1 MAPPIIP
8 YVPQTIT
15 VHLGSPQ
22 SDAQNVTVRFADYI
36 KNVASSEIYPTWD
49 ESAIYANI
57 YAQISFALNRIYT
70 EFYPSQGYD
79 FDITNS
85 TAIDQKFIYGR
96 NIFSNI
102 DRIVDNIFN
111 DYIRRQGFAEPLAA
125 KYCNGTTVTCEG
137 LSQWGSE
144 YLARQGYSSIDI
156 LYNYYGYDIEL
167 VQNAPVRELR
177 RSYPGYALR
186 RGDSGTNV
194 AVIQTAINRISQNY
208 PSIPKMAVDG
218 IFGEATERAVTQ
230 FQRVFNLEPDGIVGK
245 ATWYKMIN
253 LYTGITRL
261 SELNSEGQTI
271 FGRVL
276 QYPDSIGNS
285 LSVGDRGEEVEILQF
300 FLNVVSSV
308 NPYIPPVNSDGIF
321 GRQTL
326 NAVVAFQ
333 RNNNLEAD
341 GIVGD
346 RTWHALY
353 EAFRGVIDTVYLSDD
368 IIRITTRP
376 YPGAVLSEGS
386 RGEDVRELQ
395 QYLNAIAAANPGL
408 SAIDVTGIYD
418 APTRQAVIR
427 YQQSF
432 GLPVTGT
439 VDEATWNSVANLY
452 KNVISE
458 TLTLPTQFPGK
469 TLRRGDSDHDDDFD
483 YDNGIDFD
491 D

>member
-15 VHLGSPQ
+15 VHLGSPR
-22 SDAQNVTVRFADYI
+22 SNAQNVTVRFADYI
-36 KNVASSEIYPTWD
+36 KNVASSEIYPTWN

-57 YAQISFALNRIYT
+57 YAQISFALNRVYT
-70 EFYPSQGYD
+70 EFYPAQGYD
-79 FDITNS
+79 FEITNS

-167 VQNAPVRELR
+167 VQNAPVRGLT
-177 RSYPGYALR
+177 RSYPGYAIR
-186 RGDSGTNV
+186 RGDSGENV
-194 AVIQTAINRISQNY
+194 AVIQTAINRISTNY

-218 IFGEATERAVTQ
+218 IFGEATENAVKQ
-230 FQRVFNLEPDGIVGK
+230 FQSIFNLTPDGIVGK
-245 ATWYKMIN
+245 ATWYKMVG

-261 SELNSEGQTI
+261 SELDSEGQTI
-271 FGRVL
+271 FGRSL

-285 LSVGDRGEEVEILQF
+285 LSMGDSGSEVETLQF

-308 NPYIPPVNSDGIF
+308 NPYVPPVEIDGIF
-321 GRQTL
+321 GQQTFDS
-326 NAVVAFQ
+326 VVAFQ
-333 RNNNLEAD
+333 KFTNLDPD
-341 GIVGD
+341 GVVGD
-346 RTWHALY
+346 KTWHSLY
-353 EAFRGVIDTVYLSDD
+353 EAFRGVIDTVYLSEDVL
-368 IIRITTRP
+368 RITTSP
-376 YPGAVLSEGS
+376 YPGTALTQGS
-386 RGEDVRELQ
+386 QGESVISLQ
-395 QYLNAIAAANPGL
+395 QYLNAIASANPGL
-408 SAIDVTGIYD
+408 GTINVTGTFD

-427 YQQSF
+427 YQQAF
-432 GLPVTGT
+432 DLMPTGT
-439 VDEATWNSVANLY
+439 VDEATWNSITNSY
-452 KNVISE
+452 KNVLSE
-458 TLTLPTQFPGK
+458 TLTQPTQFPGR
-469 TLRRGDSDHDDDFD
+469 TLRLGDSDFDDDGTNT
-483 YDNGIDFD
+483 DN
-491 D
+491 